1 MNKEELDL
9 RIRFALA
16 KGRNIVYYRLIDDR
30 PRGQYIHV
38 MRKYRQELFELSKE
52 FDNIPEYHKLKE
64 LFKSIINIIPPKI
77 KSEACFEVI
86 LEMNKILNYE
96 QQ

>member
-38 MRKYRQELFELSKE
+38 MRKYRQELFELNKE
-52 FDNIPEYHKLKE
+52 LVIFPEYSKISE
-64 LFKSIINIIPPKI
+64 LFKRVIDIIPPKI

-96 QQ
+96 